1 VTATLRALIVDDE
14 AAARAL
20 LRHHL
25 SFEPGVEIVGECE
38 DGFEAVRAIS
48 EQKPDIVLLDV
59 QMPKLDGFE
68 VLELVEGETAVVF
81 VTAYDEY
88 ALRAFEVNA
97 VDYLVKPV
105 RAERLHDAL
114 VRAKQRLGQAAPA
127 VAPALQQARTG
138 REPAPT
144 ERILVREG
152 PRVHVVPVDQVDY
165 VEACDDT
172 VRIVAGGRTHHK
184 SQTLSA
190 LAQRL
195 DPGRF
200 VLIHRSFL
208 LNVDRLA
215 GIELYA
221 KDSRLAVLV
230 DGTKLPLSRAG
241 FVRLRALL

>member
-1 VTATLRALIVDDE
+1 VTTPLRILIVDDE

-20 LRHHL
+20 LHHHL
-25 SFEPGVEIVGECE
+25 ASEPGVEIVGECE

-48 EQKPDIVLLDV
+48 ELKPDVVLLDV
-59 QMPKLDGFE
+59 QMPRLDGFE

-105 RAERLHDAL
+105 RPERLHDAL
-114 VRAKQRLGQAAPA
+114 LRVGQRLGQA
-127 VAPALQQARTG
+127 VAMRATALQEARAGRGPALLD
-138 REPAPT
+138 
-144 ERILVREG
+144 RILVRDG
-152 PRVHVVPVDQVDY
+152 PRVHVIPVEQVDY

-172 VRIVAGGRTHHK
+172 VRIVVGGRSHRK
-184 SQTLSA
+184 AQPLSA

-195 DPGRF
+195 DPARF

-208 LNVDRLA
+208 LNVDRLT

-221 KDSRLAVLV
+221 KDSRLAVLA
-230 DGTKLPLSRAG
+230 DGTKLPLSRSG
-241 FVRLRALL
+241 FMRLRALL